1 MFLYI
6 RHYGSV
12 KSFRKINILKK
23 SENKIPHYRN
33 IIPDNREPLNTLHI
47 LQKNY
52 LTMIL
57 KFTHLSYTT
66 IKMEVAIMNR
76 LWRYIENKD
85 WNTETKYKFLLLIIG
100 VLSAVAGFITWLLIR
115 PEMFATV
122 DWMLCF
128 IGYPVFIS
136 WFIVFFYSCRHDF
149 HDGRPER

>member
-1 MFLYI
+1 
-6 RHYGSV
+6 
-12 KSFRKINILKK
+12 
-23 SENKIPHYRN
+23 
-33 IIPDNREPLNTLHI
+33 
-47 LQKNY
+47 
-52 LTMIL
+52 
-57 KFTHLSYTT
+57 
-66 IKMEVAIMNR
+66 MEVAIMNR